1 MTRTIAELNCAPR
14 AKRVRGF
21 SGRLTPRAGKTVV
34 QRRSGRLVS
43 RDTGE
48 HIGNSVFRGGNK
60 LTHAATDTTQAPNER
75 RWIPADEQ
83 PLSGERR
90 WIPADEQPLRGERR
104 CVPADEQPVT
114 VTRKQKASNRNPKPV
129 NSHCT
134 SPDYRNL
141 RLET

>member
-1 MTRTIAELNCAPR
+1 MTRTIGELNCDPR

-75 RWIPADEQ
+75 RWIPAGGR
-83 PLSGERR
+83 PPGGERR
-90 WIPADEQPLRGERR
+90 WIRADKHPVAVRR
-104 CVPADEQPVT
+104 
-114 VTRKQKASNRNPKPV
+114 
-129 NSHCT
+129 
-134 SPDYRNL
+134 
-141 RLET
+141 